1 MAKGKREE
9 SPRGKRNIELHA
21 DCVHN
26 HGGKCWREEKKIKI
40 KNTECLK
47 NQVTTDVRF
56 GT

>member
-40 KNTECLK
+40 KNTVFEK
-47 NQVTTDVRF
+47 SSHH
-56 GT
+56 

>member
-26 HGGKCWREEKKIKI
+26 HGGNVGERRKK
-40 KNTECLK
+40 
-47 NQVTTDVRF
+47 
-56 GT
+56 